1 MTDRL
6 SCCTP
11 VVALMVSLAPAFAG
25 AAPLS
30 NPVLGRIPVPVTLEY
45 FPALGCP
52 ACEQFERDVLPSL
65 LAEAEAGQLLVIVRD
80 LPAPDPSLTHRALAL
95 LCLALGP
102 RYLER
107 RAELKRPSIVA
118 ESSPTG
124 CRHDLAAQ
132 GVLDFNAAI
141 FRARG
146 FQGTPAFVL
155 SSHRDGAAR
164 AHRSWAGQTSWSD
177 WQAELA
183 ELQVIPSEV
192 AP

>member
-30 NPVLGRIPVPVTLEY
+30 NPVLGRIPAPVTLEY
-45 FPALGCP
+45 FTALGCP

-80 LPAPDPSLTHRALAL
+80 LPAPDPS
-95 LCLALGP
+95 
-102 RYLER
+102 
-107 RAELKRPSIVA
+107 
-118 ESSPTG
+118 
-124 CRHDLAAQ
+124 Q